1 MTDEGSPQE
10 PSSPAF
16 QMRLPSLPAWWV
28 PLQSS
33 GSEDT
38 GSSSSEKSTQ
48 ESRHMPWLQPWGRV
62 ASSAKPALETRRET
76 PATAGVRPP
85 PCHFAR
91 RGTPGKRRS
100 RTRRG
105 PQLRAAPPAR
115 ARVRPP
121 GGARRGC
128 SAPGSHLKFSAR
140 RPRRGVGRAA
150 ARVPRRPAGP
160 GEDATRGWKPPA
172 PPPGAAGQL
181 RPPGPARLQHP
192 DRGPPACASRSP
204 PGSECAGS
212 AARPP
217 PREGG
222 SGAGGGPEGGA
233 GRGAG
238 SAGGGGERGGHAAP
252 ARGVRA
258 AQRRASALGCS
269 ARRRAPS
276 KPPPGPPAPSARP
289 PPSPPFPASPASPP
303 SGSQRSA
310 ALGLQVPRG
319 APACWGH
326 VLPGPRRS
334 RTPRALP
341 GAPTCHVK
349 RSRSAAPGRTPR
361 GPGLVSFPGG
371 PGEPLPLGASCRRGA
386 GTAGARRRQLP
397 RTARAMPGAFP
408 SKSQSPRGPAARTP
422 GRRGA
427 LGLGPAVLSRLRATP
442 RLGMDT
448 YAGVEWIL
456 QFFCSKCVLIQSVAF
471 TNGTR
476 KVLEVGRAV
485 PLMGTV

>member
-48 ESRHMPWLQPWGRV
+48 ESRRMPWLRPWGWV
-62 ASSAKPALETRRET
+62 ASSAKPALET
-76 PATAGVRPP
+76 
-85 PCHFAR
+85 
-91 RGTPGKRRS
+91 
-100 RTRRG
+100 
-105 PQLRAAPPAR
+105 
-115 ARVRPP
+115 
-121 GGARRGC
+121 
-128 SAPGSHLKFSAR
+128 
-140 RPRRGVGRAA
+140 
-150 ARVPRRPAGP
+150 
-160 GEDATRGWKPPA
+160 
-172 PPPGAAGQL
+172 
-181 RPPGPARLQHP
+181 
-192 DRGPPACASRSP
+192 
-204 PGSECAGS
+204 
-212 AARPP
+212 
-217 PREGG
+217 
-222 SGAGGGPEGGA
+222 
-233 GRGAG
+233 
-238 SAGGGGERGGHAAP
+238 
-252 ARGVRA
+252 
-258 AQRRASALGCS
+258 
-269 ARRRAPS
+269 
-276 KPPPGPPAPSARP
+276 ARP

-361 GPGLVSFPGG
+361 GPGHVSFPGG
-371 PGEPLPLGASCRRGA
+371 PGEPPPLGASCRRGA

-427 LGLGPAVLSRLRATP
+427 LGLGPGVLSRLRATP

-456 QFFCSKCVLIQSVAF
+456 QSFCSKCVLIQSVAF

-476 KVLEVGRAV
+476 KVLEVGRAA

>member
-1 MTDEGSPQE
+1 MSGRQTDAPPPLRPPPHQPLPNT
-10 PSSPAF
+10 PSSPD
-16 QMRLPSLPAWWV
+16 PPA
-28 PLQSS
+28 
-33 GSEDT
+33 
-38 GSSSSEKSTQ
+38 
-48 ESRHMPWLQPWGRV
+48 R
-62 ASSAKPALETRRET
+62 RRET
-76 PATAGVRPP
+76 PAAAGVRPP

-100 RTRRG
+100 RTRTVT
-105 PQLRAAPPAR
+105 AARSCSRVPCRPRPLPSAAFWVPGGATATCGSPAW

-181 RPPGPARLQHP
+181 RPRGPARLQHP

-252 ARGVRA
+252 AWRVRA
-258 AQRRASALGCS
+258 AQRQASALGCT

-276 KPPPGPPAPSARP
+276 EPPPGPPAPSARP
-289 PPSPPFPASPASPP
+289 PPSPPSPAAPARPP
-303 SGSQRSA
+303 SGSLRSA

-319 APACWGH
+319 ASACWGH
-326 VLPGPRRS
+326 VLPRPRRS

-341 GAPTCHVK
+341 GAPTCPLK
-349 RSRSAAPGRTPR
+349 RPRSAAPGRAP
-361 GPGLVSFPGG
+361 
-371 PGEPLPLGASCRRGA
+371 RGA
-386 GTAGARRRQLP
+386 GSCV
-397 RTARAMPGAFP
+397 F
-408 SKSQSPRGPAARTP
+408 P
-422 GRRGA
+422 GR
-427 LGLGPAVLSRLRATP
+427 SR
-442 RLGMDT
+442 
-448 YAGVEWIL
+448 
-456 QFFCSKCVLIQSVAF
+456 
-471 TNGTR
+471 
-476 KVLEVGRAV
+476 
-485 PLMGTV
+485 